1 MLKKILEKIGFIK
14 KNKEEFKK
22 DNQHSDTELKKERE
36 KDNKDSNTPDDIY
49 PLW

>member
-1 MLKKILEKIGFIK
+1 MLKKILKKIGLIK

-22 DNQHSDTELKKERE
+22 NTEQNNTELKKERE
-36 KDNKDSNTPDDIY
+36 KDNKDNNTPDDIY